1 MILIDNFLQDKKIL
15 NEIQKDETWIN
26 LPTYNWWDGWWKCKP
41 RNIMET
47 LIEMIWKSL
56 NIENKI
62 AGFEYWSNSQT
73 ENQSLNWHLDKDEKL
88 SLLKNKIISPSIGHI
103 FYSKIENLDGGF
115 LEISSNRKIDDQSNF
130 ERIKPVE
137 NRLVIFNPSIPHR
150 VTKIHKGKRRAFLAN
165 AWSNKPL
172 TFELSDQVDKNFE
185 PFKFL

>member
-1 MILIDNFLQDKKIL
+1 MIIIDNFLQDKKIFTQ
-15 NEIQKDETWIN
+15 IQKEDTWRN
-26 LPTYNWWDGWWKCKP
+26 FPTHNWWDGWWRCKP

-47 LIEMIWKSL
+47 LIEIIWKRL

-73 ENQSLNWHLDKDEKL
+73 INQSLNWHFDKDEKL
-88 SLLKNKIISPSIGHI
+88 NLIKKKIISPSIGHI

-115 LEISSNRKIDDQSNF
+115 LEISSNRKVDDEENF

-150 VTKIHKGKRRAFLAN
+150 VTKIHNGNRRAFLAN
-165 AWSNKPL
+165 AWAKKPL
-172 TFELSDQVDKNFE
+172 TFELSEQVGKNFE
-185 PFKFL
+185 PFN